1 MKLKGESSE
10 RTLVIGDGKESQNK
24 DRYYKNAP
32 LESGEKYRVSIQ
44 VENEAGASALYYS
57 QVRKQPKQKLLTD
70 ELAAQSL
77 LRSKK
82 HSSIIRKKLM
92 IRCSMNKRKKSFVWP
107 S

>member
-1 MKLKGESSE
+1 VKLKGESSA

-57 QVRKQPKQKLLTD
+57 QVRKQPKRKTS
-70 ELAAQSL
+70 SL
-77 LRSKK
+77 LSLSYVQKSIHQSMIDNHQKK
-82 HSSIIRKKLM
+82 
-92 IRCSMNKRKKSFVWP
+92 VDD
-107 S
+107 

>member
-1 MKLKGESSE
+1 MKLKGESSAL

-57 QVRKQPKQKLLTD
+57 QVRKQLTAQK
-70 ELAAQSL
+70 
-77 LRSKK
+77 
-82 HSSIIRKKLM
+82 M
-92 IRCSMNKRKKSFVWP
+92 MV
-107 S
+107 